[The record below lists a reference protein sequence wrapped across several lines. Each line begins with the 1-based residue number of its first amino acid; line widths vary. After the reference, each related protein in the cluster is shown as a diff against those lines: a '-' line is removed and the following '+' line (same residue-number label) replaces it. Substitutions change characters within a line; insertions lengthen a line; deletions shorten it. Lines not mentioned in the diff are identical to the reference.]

1 MKNPPLHRYATRPGL
16 YFTDDGGADA
26 VVRSET
32 ADQVWFCVLEPL
44 DQPSAF
50 YADAA
55 RLFNEPGLTF
65 IDQAKKQRICTRRIP
80 SLNLR
85 ETLFR
90 MDGPNYG
97 LWYVHVPQAWDGMQ
111 YGYRVN
117 GPWDPNHG
125 VSFNPYKL
133 LLDPYAK
140 GIEGKMELDPGAFA
154 YECEIKNGKVA
165 GSPFGP
171 MSTVDSLGHMP
182 VSVAIDDRDINKH
195 MGEPS
200 HPHVP
205 WSKTVIY
212 ELHVKGFTA
221 NAP

>member
-1 MKNPPLHRYATRPGL
+1 
-16 YFTDDGGADA
+16 
-26 VVRSET
+26 
-32 ADQVWFCVLEPL
+32 
-44 DQPSAF
+44 
-50 YADAA
+50 
-55 RLFNEPGLTF
+55 
-65 IDQAKKQRICTRRIP
+65 
-80 SLNLR
+80 
-85 ETLFR
+85 

-212 ELHVKGFTA
+212 ELHVKDSPRTPHGFLRNCA
-221 NAP
+221 APMPASPIRPRSPICRTSA

>member
-1 MKNPPLHRYATRPGL
+1 M
-16 YFTDDGGADA
+16 
-26 VVRSET
+26 
-32 ADQVWFCVLEPL
+32 LEPL
-44 DQPSAF
+44 NQPSAF
-50 YADAA
+50 YADAV
-55 RLFNEPGLTF
+55 RLFNEPDVSF
-65 IDQAKKQRICTRRIP
+65 IEQAKTQRICTRRIP

-85 ETLFR
+85 ETLFH

-97 LWYVHVPQAWDGMQ
+97 LWYVHLPKAWDGMQ

-205 WSKTVIY
+205 
-212 ELHVKGFTA
+212 
-221 NAP
+221 